1 MKLYRKVY
9 LFLEEWNKNIEKKTL
24 IVSGNRQIGKTKCIQ
39 DFCYSKYKKVIYID
53 FINEPEYIEAFK
65 GSLSTKEIL
74 RKINLINDDF
84 IYNENT
90 IIFFDEIQNCPNAII
105 SLKYFTIDKI
115 DVICSGSF
123 LGTSYNCISSFPVG
137 YVELYQMH
145 SLDFEEFIINC
156 GIKQNIIE
164 EVKQNYIQK
173 TCVDNIVHDKLMN
186 LIKQYI
192 CVGGM
197 PEVVNSFIEKNN
209 MSLVYKIQKNII
221 DGYIA
226 DIAKYADNSEKNKA
240 RVLYESLPRHLAK
253 EYKKFQYKLIEKN
266 GNSRKY
272 LSSLQWIKDANLVQ
286 ICYNISLLQ
295 KPLKG
300 FCTDETFKVYYSDI
314 GLLCCN
320 LGNKIQNDILF
331 GNLQIFKGAIYENLF
346 ADFLIKKNIP
356 LYYYTKNSGVSE
368 IDFVCENDEGIVLYE
383 VKSENGK
390 AKSLVFEGEK
400 NNIKQLFKI
409 ISGNVGKNNK
419 FVSLPW
425 YMCMF
430 I

>member
-1 MKLYRKVY
+1 
-9 LFLEEWNKNIEKKTL
+9 
-24 IVSGNRQIGKTKCIQ
+24 
-39 DFCYSKYKKVIYID
+39 
-53 FINEPEYIEAFK
+53 
-65 GSLSTKEIL
+65 LSTKEIL

-272 LSSLQWIKDANLVQ
+272 LSSLQ
-286 ICYNISLLQ
+286 
-295 KPLKG
+295 
-300 FCTDETFKVYYSDI
+300 
-314 GLLCCN
+314 
-320 LGNKIQNDILF
+320 
-331 GNLQIFKGAIYENLF
+331 
-346 ADFLIKKNIP
+346 
-356 LYYYTKNSGVSE
+356 
-368 IDFVCENDEGIVLYE
+368 
-383 VKSENGK
+383 
-390 AKSLVFEGEK
+390 
-400 NNIKQLFKI
+400 
-409 ISGNVGKNNK
+409 
-419 FVSLPW
+419 
-425 YMCMF
+425 
-430 I
+430 